1 MTRSP
6 ATLARTVLTAV
17 LVAWGSAAAA
27 EAPEPAA
34 GVVAPTVTV
43 VTAAERELVAQIVV
57 TGTLAARDEVLVGP
71 EIDGSRIV
79 ELLVEEGD
87 RVAKG
92 QVLVRLSRDLWD
104 AQLASI
110 DAMLARAEV
119 SVAVAQSQV
128 DEAAAAA
135 AQAQADFERAQALA
149 RRGNTSEAIL
159 DEREAA
165 ASSARA
171 RVATAQQSVRLAE
184 AQVAEAR
191 AKRTEIMV
199 QIGMTEIRAPAAGR
213 ISERRARL
221 GALAAMNGEP
231 LFRIIKDN
239 EIELQAQVAET
250 MLATLEP
257 GQPVNI
263 TPTGRDHAIPGE
275 IRLIT
280 PQIDPQTRL
289 GKVKISLESSEG
301 LTLGTFARGRIEIAR
316 EEGVVVPISA
326 VQFAPRH
333 QEVQVVQDGQVETRI
348 VTLGLRTNE
357 AALIESGLEAGEKIV
372 AVSGTFLRD
381 GDKVRPVEVEDPT
394 VPLAGGTEVSVKS

>member
-1 MTRSP
+1 M
-6 ATLARTVLTAV
+6 